1 MAPVEPPVEML
12 LAIARRYGTPVYA
25 YDISRIR
32 TQIARL
38 QTRLPPAV
46 GLLYSLKANP
56 SLGLCGVI
64 AGCGLGA
71 DVVSTGELI
80 TALEAGFPPERIFAS
95 GPYKSPE
102 MLSHLRSLPDA
113 LLSVD
118 SLSELQMLARQEL
131 PYRALLRLRPDFG
144 SAAAV
149 ATGAGSRFGIVLDD
163 LPRCREYLAAGVRV
177 VGFHV
182 FCGSQVLDA
191 AGIVRHLRGSLELS
205 LRAADRLGIVPEV
218 LNLGGGFGI
227 PYGPEEEELDL
238 APVAEELASLVHQ
251 ASPAQIVLELGRYL
265 VAQAGWYLTTVVA
278 RQTHAGR
285 EAVVVD
291 GGTHQRADVCGL
303 SLRTR
308 AAPPLVLRKGCAPR
322 IPTDVLG
329 CLSSP
334 ADILAAAAPL
344 PVLSPGD
351 VLAFPN
357 AGAYGLSASPT
368 LFHCY
373 PVPAEVA
380 FEGATIEPMRSRLP
394 ARSLLEGQA
403 RLRQVGAVGDPP
415 SPRRKV

>member
-1 MAPVEPPVEML
+1 MAPVEPPVQTL
-12 LAIARRYGTPVYA
+12 LAVARRYGTPAYA
-25 YDISRIR
+25 YDINRIR
-32 TQIARL
+32 TQIAAL
-38 QTRLPPAV
+38 QTRFPPAV
-46 GLLYSLKANP
+46 GLFYSLKANP

-64 AGCGLGA
+64 AAHGLGA
-71 DVVSTGELI
+71 DVVSAGELI

-102 MLSHLRSLPDA
+102 MLSHLRSLPEA

-118 SLSELQMLARQEL
+118 SLSELQMLAGQE
-131 PYRALLRLRPDFG
+131 PPCRALLRLRPDFG
-144 SAAAV
+144 SAAVV
-149 ATGAGSRFGIVLDD
+149 ATGAGTRFGIVLDD
-163 LPRCREYLAAGVRV
+163 LPRCREYLATGVRV

-182 FCGSQVLDA
+182 FCGSQVMDTA
-191 AGIVRHLRGSLELS
+191 EIVHHLRRSLQLT

-227 PYGPEEEELDL
+227 PYGPGEEELDL
-238 APVAEELASLVHQ
+238 APIAEELASLVHQ
-251 ASPAQIVLELGRYL
+251 ASPARIVLELGRYV

-308 AAPPLVLRKGCAPR
+308 ALPPLALGKKEPPG
-322 IPTDVLG
+322 ILTDVLG

-334 ADILAAAAPL
+334 ADILAEAAAL
-344 PVLSPGD
+344 PPLSPGD

-373 PVPAEVA
+373 PAPAEVA
-380 FEGATIEPMRSRLP
+380 FEGATVEPMRARLP
-394 ARSLLEGQA
+394 AQSLLDGQA
-403 RLRQVGAVGDPP
+403 RLRQVGTAGDTP
-415 SPRRKV
+415 SEKNH